1 MSELIIRFIFFTLI
15 VVYCFYSVRRFER
28 IFVKSG
34 KLQDKINENTVKAFS
49 QILTI
54 IEESNRRITE
64 LGKNK
69 IMNYGSRN

>member
-1 MSELIIRFIFFTLI
+1 MSELIICFIFFMLI
-15 VVYCFYSVRRFER
+15 VVYCFYSVRRLER
-28 IFVKSG
+28 IFVKSE